1 MSNKELR
8 QDLRIRGDNLAELA
22 RKLHSIIS
30 SDNPDASSVGFE
42 YQTYSYP
49 RYHEKKDDDDEGTI
63 EHFFENLAA
72 LSPENV
78 VHEDEKGNVL
88 LDEESIVSLVSQYDK
103 EGKMIFILTQSSNF
117 DDAPKINNMQSH
129 IENSDLNLTLKDK
142 NLEEGLTYRVKGGK
156 KEGKGAA
163 YVGLQIKRV
172 AYTRIEKRLMK
183 AKQRLM
189 KGYSGKVIRHFSK
202 PEQREKVKDGLRE
215 VRGKLKTLADYISL
229 CSKPLYMDIEIYG
242 KENMSPREDTEALTI
257 GKLFPKQ
264 VL

>member
-1 MSNKELR
+1 MLSEQLR

-30 SDNPDASSVGFE
+30 SDNPNASSVGFE
-42 YQTYSYP
+42 YKTYSHP
-49 RYHEKKDDDDEGTI
+49 GYHEKKDGDEGTI

-78 VHEDEKGNVL
+78 VHENIEGSVP
-88 LDEESIVSLVSQYDK
+88 LDKESITKLIQEYDK
-103 EGKMIFILTQSSNF
+103 EGKMIFAPTQSSNF
-117 DDAPKINNMQSH
+117 DDALRINNMQSY
-129 IENSDLNLTLKDK
+129 IENSDLNLTLKDE
-142 NLEEGLTYRVKGGK
+142 NLEEGLRYRVKGGK

-163 YVGLQIKRV
+163 YTTLQIKK
-172 AYTRIEKRLMK
+172 AYMTIEERLME

-189 KGYSGKVIRHFSK
+189 EGYSGKLVRHFSK
-202 PEQREKVKDGLRE
+202 PEQRRKAKQGLKNIKS
-215 VRGKLKTLADYISL
+215 KLKTLAEYTKL
-229 CSKPLYMDIEIYG
+229 YAKPMYMDIEVYG
-242 KENMSPREDTEALTI
+242 KENISPREDTEVLTI